1 MTTQQTQI
9 APKYLVNCQDGAN
22 NLERATIAFILATTA
37 SKTHETAMFI
47 TADAADL
54 FVRGAMDGLAAEG
67 HEPIANLVTQY
78 QGNNGQIWICPVCL
92 KTKGIAEQDLIEGVE
107 VAGAPRTMEYLATGG
122 MMLA

>member
-1 MTTQQTQI
+1 MTTQQTHN
-9 APKYLVNCQDGAN
+9 APKYLVNCQDGTN

-54 FVRGAMDGLAAEG
+54 FVKGTMDGLAAEG
-67 HEPIANLVTQY
+67 HEPIANLVAQY
-78 QGNNGQIWICPVCL
+78 QGNNGKIWICPVCL
-92 KTKGIAEQDLIEGVE
+92 KTKGITEQDLVDGVE

-122 MMLA
+122 LMLA